1 MLTVTGLWFDHERT
15 PVGLDHT
22 PVFGWQLEGNC
33 RNIRQTQYRLQ
44 VALTPDFAALLYD
57 ETCETGN
64 STAVHAAGL
73 TLQSL
78 QKYYA
83 RVQVWA
89 DTAAGPQQTLWS
101 EPAVFITALMEPAT
115 VSRQPS
121 GKPSLWARN
130 SPKSAGNPPPVQWCA
145 RRSP

>member
-57 ETCETGN
+57 ETSETGN
-64 STAVHAAGL
+64 STAVLAAGL
-73 TLQSL
+73 PLQSL
-78 QKYYA
+78 LKYSHNY
-83 RVQVWA
+83 
-89 DTAAGPQQTLWS
+89 DHLKDLHH
-101 EPAVFITALMEPAT
+101 LMY
-115 VSRQPS
+115 RQPVYHF
-121 GKPSLWARN
+121 LL
-130 SPKSAGNPPPVQWCA
+130 
-145 RRSP
+145 RSQKHHLP

>member
-78 QKYYA
+78 QNITFVC
-83 RVQVWA
+83 RF
-89 DTAAGPQQTLWS
+89 GPIPLLAPSRPCGANRRCSSPPCWT
-101 EPAVFITALMEPAT
+101 
-115 VSRQPS
+115 RQPS
-121 GKPSLWARN
+121 GKPSL
-130 SPKSAGNPPPVQWCA
+130 
-145 RRSP
+145 

>member
-44 VALTPDFAALLYD
+44 VAMTPDFAALLYD

-89 DTAAGPQQTLWS
+89 DTAAGPSRPCGANRRCSSPPCWT
-101 EPAVFITALMEPAT
+101 
-115 VSRQPS
+115 RQPS
-121 GKPSLWARN
+121 GKPSL
-130 SPKSAGNPPPVQWCA
+130 
-145 RRSP
+145 

>member
-44 VALTPDFAALLYD
+44 VALTPDSAALLYD
-57 ETCETGN
+57 DPCETGN

-73 TLQSL
+73 TLHSL
-78 QKYYA
+78 QADPVERTGGVHHRPAGPGSRVESRVCERGIPRNLQEMRRRYNGA
-83 RVQVWA
+83 RGVHRKA
-89 DTAAGPQQTLWS
+89 GAAGRVCLHHGAG
-101 EPAVFITALMEPAT
+101 AV
-115 VSRQPS
+115 
-121 GKPSLWARN
+121 
-130 SPKSAGNPPPVQWCA
+130 
-145 RRSP
+145 

>member
-64 STAVHAAGL
+64 SPRCT
-73 TLQSL
+73 
-78 QKYYA
+78 
-83 RVQVWA
+83 
-89 DTAAGPQQTLWS
+89 
-101 EPAVFITALMEPAT
+101 
-115 VSRQPS
+115 
-121 GKPSLWARN
+121 
-130 SPKSAGNPPPVQWCA
+130 
-145 RRSP
+145 RRA

>member
-57 ETCETGN
+57 ETCETN
-64 STAVHAAGL
+64 RRCSSPPCWT
-73 TLQSL
+73 
-78 QKYYA
+78 
-83 RVQVWA
+83 
-89 DTAAGPQQTLWS
+89 
-101 EPAVFITALMEPAT
+101 
-115 VSRQPS
+115 RQPS
-121 GKPSLWARN
+121 GKPSL
-130 SPKSAGNPPPVQWCA
+130 
-145 RRSP
+145 